1 VRRLVTWVPALVWT
15 ALVLGFSS
23 GDFSA
28 ENTGSLL
35 APLLIW
41 LFPWITPNQIG
52 VVHFLVRKAAHLTEY
67 GILALLWFRTL
78 TRGSGF
84 RVPTRALLALAISVI
99 TAILDETHQAV
110 VPSRTS
116 SAADV
121 LLDSVGAT
129 IALVPACLGWRWV
142 AGATTGALL
151 WVAVIGG
158 LVALT
163 LDLAVGAHPGVLW
176 LTVPAA
182 GALLVY
188 RWRRSGSS
196 S

>member
-1 VRRLVTWVPALVWT
+1 VSRLVTWVPALIWT

-23 GDFSA
+23 ADFSA

-52 VVHFLVRKAAHLTEY
+52 LIHALVRKSAHFTEY

-78 TRGSGF
+78 TRGAGF
-84 RVPTRALLALAISVI
+84 RAASGASLALAISI
-99 TAILDETHQAV
+99 ASASLDEWHQAM

-121 LLDSVGAT
+121 LLDSIGA
-129 IALVPACLGWRWV
+129 ALALIPACLGWRWV
-142 AGATTGALL
+142 VGATTGALL

-158 LVALT
+158 LVALA
-163 LDLAVGAHPGVLW
+163 LDLAVGAHGGVLW

-182 GALLVY
+182 GFLLFY